1 MKDKLIWCDTKEKL
15 KKVAQKLKDDG
26 FSITDAETIWRSYGA
41 ESVLSVHAKEKCI
54 TYCSRDW
61 YEMRDYETPITADKF
76 LGKSK
81 NPSIVIFRRGR
92 NVIAK
97 DVATGNEGIA
107 KCSPNDE
114 FCFKTGASIALA
126 RLMAKTPEALNH
138 DVKDEWI
145 KALGLTP
152 VEKKVYTDA
161 DRNFKVGDRVVVRD
175 WDDMASEYP
184 VEDGNIVK
192 DSVSACFSAYMK
204 HLCGRTATVTA
215 VGNDGGMRVE
225 FDDKS
230 GSTSWFY
237 KTWMFNPINANKSDD
252 GKIHEGDTVKVVN
265 TGLNYSSYPQWVG
278 EHISDPYMAARY
290 CYNSPNTESK
300 YKVIKI
306 AEHENNG
313 RMLAYIEECDGLG
326 HNKCYL
332 IEVKGLVKV

>member
-1 MKDKLIWCDTKEKL
+1 MKDELIWCDTKEKL
-15 KKVAQKLKDDG
+15 KKVAKKLKSDG
-26 FSITDAETIWRSYGA
+26 FSITNTETIWRSYGE
-41 ESVLSVHAKEKCI
+41 ESVLSVHTKEKAI

-61 YEMRDYETPITADKF
+61 YKKRDYETPITADEF

-81 NPSIVIFRRGR
+81 NPHIVIFRRDR

-97 DVATGNEGIA
+97 NVATGDEGVA
-107 KCSPNDE
+107 KCSPDDD
-114 FCFKTGASIALA
+114 FVFKTGASIALA

-184 VEDGNIVK
+184 VKDGNIVK

-204 HLCGRTATVTA
+204 RLCGRTATVTA

-237 KTWMFNPINANKSDD
+237 KTWMFNPINANKPDD
-252 GKIHEGDTVKVVN
+252 GKIHEGDTVKVIRK
-265 TGLNYSSYPQWVG
+265 GLSYTTYPQWVG
-278 EHISDPYMAARY
+278 KYISDSDMAARY
-290 CYNSPNTESK
+290 CFDMPDTSNK

-306 AEHENNG
+306 AEHEENG
-313 RMLAYIEECDGLG
+313 RPLAYIEEIDGRCY
-326 HNKCYL
+326 NSCYL
-332 IEVKGLVKV
+332 IEVKGLEKA